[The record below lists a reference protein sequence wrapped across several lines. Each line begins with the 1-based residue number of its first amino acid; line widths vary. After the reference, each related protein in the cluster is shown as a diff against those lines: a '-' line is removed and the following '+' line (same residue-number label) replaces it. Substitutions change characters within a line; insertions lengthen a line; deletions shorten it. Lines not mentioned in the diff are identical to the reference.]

1 MSILEIIIYAV
12 VTSLCISIIVGA
24 IVWHKLSKKHEEEV
38 GMLKA
43 RIDNLERRWIWLEER
58 YAKHEAKYHR

>member
-1 MSILEIIIYAV
+1 MSILEIIIYTV

-24 IVWHKLSKKHEEEV
+24 IVWYKLYKKHEEEV

-43 RIDNLERRWIWLEER
+43 RIDNLEHRWVWLEER
-58 YAKHEAKYHR
+58 YVEHMAKYH